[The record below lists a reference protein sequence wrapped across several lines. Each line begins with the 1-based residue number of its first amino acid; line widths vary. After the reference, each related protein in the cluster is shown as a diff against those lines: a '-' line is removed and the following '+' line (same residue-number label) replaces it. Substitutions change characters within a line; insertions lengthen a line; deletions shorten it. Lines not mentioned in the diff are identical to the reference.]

1 VNLFSASSRR
11 ELRVGRVFRMVAEIG
26 AGVAKMRCLNGPNVD
41 VFECSVYFVGVPEIR
56 VIGVDRWMWE
66 VGILEVNAETTVLK
80 PCGDAMV

>member
-41 VFECSVYFVGVPEIR
+41 VFECSV
-56 VIGVDRWMWE
+56 
-66 VGILEVNAETTVLK
+66 
-80 PCGDAMV
+80 